1 MRGERGPSPHPELPA
16 ELAGYLRGRDL
27 AAITQETNLGTGL
40 VVVAPDAE
48 LALMAGPTPIRLTH
62 ELHRWPSAPVIRM
75 LTAFHDRLEDPLLFE
90 TFVNV
95 ADPQQRREY
104 EGLSRQEELP
114 ILLYDQDLTLRHGK
128 RVRLPN
134 REEIAAI
141 LRTAEEFRRAIPAER
156 FDFDRAKREVIAA
169 TDFPEFPYR

>member
-1 MRGERGPSPHPELPA
+1 MKGERGPSPHPELPA

-27 AAITQETNLGTGL
+27 AAITHETTLGTAL
-40 VVVAPDAE
+40 VVVAPDVE
-48 LALMAGPTPIRLTH
+48 LELMAGPIPIRLAH
-62 ELHRWPSAPVIRM
+62 ELHRWPSAPVIR
-75 LTAFHDRLEDPLLFE
+75 LQTGFHDRPEDPLLFE
-90 TFVNV
+90 TFFNV
-95 ADPQQRREY
+95 ADPQQRTEY

-141 LRTAEEFRRAIPAER
+141 LAAADAHRRAIPAGR
-156 FDFDRAKREVIAA
+156 FDFDRAKREVLAA
-169 TDFPEFPYR
+169 THFPAFPYR